1 MNKID
6 EYKALLEGILDE
18 YRYIHTLNVA
28 DSARELAKL
37 YGEDEDKA
45 YLAGL
50 LHDIM
55 KNTDKNKQL
64 QIIQKDD
71 IILSE
76 SEKNNPKLWHA
87 MAGASYVKLELKISD
102 EQIINAVRYHTTGRA
117 KMSKFEKII
126 YIADFISAERN
137 YPDVDVM
144 RKLSQ
149 ISLEKAA
156 LYALKFS
163 ISKLAKDGLVIHTD
177 SVEFYNELICER
189 ININD

>member
-1 MNKID
+1 MDKIQ
-6 EYKALLEGILDE
+6 EYKQLLSSILDE

-28 DSARELAKL
+28 DSAKQLAKL
-37 YGEDEDKA
+37 YGEDETKA

-64 QIIQKDD
+64 QIMQKDG
-71 IILSE
+71 IILTE

-87 MAGASYVKLELKISD
+87 MAGASYIKLELGIMDS
-102 EQIINAVRYHTTGRA
+102 EIINAVRYHTTGRA

-137 YPDVDVM
+137 YPDVNKM
-144 RKLSQ
+144 RELSQ
-149 ISLEKAA
+149 ISLEKAS

-163 ISKLAKDGLVIHTD
+163 IGKLASEALVIHTD